1 MIKAGGQ
8 ITVGNSR
15 ENSRPNP
22 IPGNKPFVKGDSR
35 IRPGP
40 GRPPLWWRDRFARY
54 EAQAIETIGRAL
66 QSSKP
71 WVRLRAAQEVLDR
84 LHGKPTQP
92 LEVAPPVDVSG
103 LSIEEQK
110 QLESLLARVLGDGA
124 RGNQV
129 PAP

>member
-1 MIKAGGQ
+1 VEKQREKQPGGV
-8 ITVGNSR
+8 TGKGFVVGD
-15 ENSRPNP
+15 P
-22 IPGNKPFVKGDSR
+22 R
-35 IRPGP
+35 INRTKPGP
-40 GRPPLWWRDRFARY
+40 GRPPLWWRDQLARY

-71 WVRLRAAQEVLDR
+71 WVRLRAAQEVLDQ

-92 LEVAPPVDVSG
+92 LEVAPPVDVSR
-103 LSIEEQK
+103 LTIEEKK
-110 QLESLLARVLGDGA
+110 QLDNLLARVLGDGA

>member
-1 MIKAGGQ
+1 MAGGQ
-8 ITVGNSR
+8 VTVGNSR
-15 ENSRPNP
+15 KKSRPNP

-40 GRPPLWWRDRFARY
+40 GRPPLWWRDRLARY

-84 LHGKPTQP
+84 LHGKPAQP
-92 LEVAPPVDVSG
+92 VDRVPPVDVSG
-103 LSIEEQK
+103 LKIEEQ
-110 QLESLLARVLGDGA
+110 QHLDRLLARVLGDGA
-124 RGNQV
+124 RGDQ
-129 PAP
+129 APSR